1 MVIHKKKFKHINNTK
16 NVKYAKMG
24 WEIAQIIQKR
34 KKSLLW
40 QLLVQKQKYR
50 KVTIFKIH
58 LHATY

>member
-34 KKSLLW
+34 KKRKKSLLW
-40 QLLVQKQKYR
+40 QLLVQKQKSKNIER
-50 KVTIFKIH
+50 
-58 LHATY
+58 